1 MSLPKTRFG
10 RIDDRTAQVRLR
22 RATSADVPLLRRW
35 DDKPHVIGATG
46 ADGGSDWNWEY
57 ELPREVTWRELLI
70 GEVNGRPVGI
80 MRVIDP
86 QSEETHYWGGI
97 ESGLRAIDI
106 WIGEEDD
113 LGRGYGTQM
122 MRVALDRCF
131 SDTTVRAVL
140 IDPLVSNTRAHR
152 FYERLG
158 FRRVDRRMFGNDDC
172 YVYRLE
178 RSTWEAEK

>member
-1 MSLPKTRFG
+1 MIEQP
-10 RIDDRTAQVRLR
+10 QVRLR

-80 MRVIDP
+80 MQVIDP

-97 ESGLRAIDI
+97 ESGLRTRLRNSNDASRIGSVLFRHYSARGTNRSAREQHARASI
-106 WIGEEDD
+106 LRETWI
-113 LGRGYGTQM
+113 
-122 MRVALDRCF
+122 
-131 SDTTVRAVL
+131 S
-140 IDPLVSNTRAHR
+140 S
-152 FYERLG
+152 
-158 FRRVDRRMFGNDDC
+158 RRSADV
-172 YVYRLE
+172 
-178 RSTWEAEK
+178 W

>member
-1 MSLPKTRFG
+1 
-10 RIDDRTAQVRLR
+10 
-22 RATSADVPLLRRW
+22 
-35 DDKPHVIGATG
+35 
-46 ADGGSDWNWEY
+46 
-57 ELPREVTWRELLI
+57 LI

-80 MRVIDP
+80 MQVIDP

-97 ESGLRAIDI
+97 ESGFRAIDI

-122 MRVALDRCF
+122 MRAALDRCF

-158 FRRVDRRMFGNDDC
+158 FRLVDRRMFGNDDC

>member
-1 MSLPKTRFG
+1 MIEQP
-10 RIDDRTAQVRLR
+10 QVRLR

-35 DDKPHVIGATG
+35 DDKPHMIGATG

-80 MRVIDP
+80 MQVIDP

-97 ESGLRAIDI
+97 ESGFRAIDI

-122 MRVALDRCF
+122 MRAALDRCF

-140 IDPLVSNTRAHR
+140 IDPLVTNTRAHR

-158 FRRVDRRMFGNDDC
+158 FRLVDRRMFGNDDC

>member
-1 MSLPKTRFG
+1 MELG
-10 RIDDRTAQVRLR
+10 I
-22 RATSADVPLLRRW
+22 RA
-35 DDKPHVIGATG
+35 AT
-46 ADGGSDWNWEY
+46 
-57 ELPREVTWRELLI
+57 REVTWRELLI

-80 MRVIDP
+80 MQVIDP

-97 ESGLRAIDI
+97 ENKEFRAIDI
-106 WIGEEDD
+106 SIGEEDD

-122 MRVALDRCF
+122 MRAALDRCF

-140 IDPLVSNTRAHR
+140 IDPLVSNTRAHQFSPR
-152 FYERLG
+152 DLDFVSSIG
-158 FRRVDRRMFGNDDC
+158 GCFGNDDC